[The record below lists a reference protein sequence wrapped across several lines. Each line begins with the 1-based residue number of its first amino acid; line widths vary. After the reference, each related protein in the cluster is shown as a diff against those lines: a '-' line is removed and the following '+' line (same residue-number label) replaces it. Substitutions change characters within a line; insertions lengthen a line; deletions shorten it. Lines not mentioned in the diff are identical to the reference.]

1 MYGQGISKVGELLDI
16 GVTNG
21 SVEKS
26 GSWYSYNEQRIGQGR
41 ENAKQFLLDHS
52 DISNQIED
60 SIRVEAGLAN
70 QKTSKSAE
78 KEVS

>member
-1 MYGQGISKVGELLDI
+1 MGELLDLGAHAGI
-16 GVTNG
+16 I
-21 SVEKS
+21 EKS
-26 GSWYSYNEQRIGQGR
+26 GSWYSYKEQRIGQGR

-60 SIRVEAGLAN
+60 SIRVEAGIAN